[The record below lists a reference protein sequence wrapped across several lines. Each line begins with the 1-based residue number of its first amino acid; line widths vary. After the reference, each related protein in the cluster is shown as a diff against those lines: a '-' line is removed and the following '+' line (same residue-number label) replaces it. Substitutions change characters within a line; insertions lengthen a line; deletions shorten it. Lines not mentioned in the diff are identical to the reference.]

1 MVLGLSGKKRN
12 RMFGFGKDTDLDR
25 EAVFEQLKIDEGVVY
40 EIYNDHLG
48 YPTFGVGHLV
58 LESDPEYGQEVGTP
72 VDEDRVKECF
82 EKDLNTAISECEL
95 LYEEGVFG
103 KLPDEV
109 QQILVNMMFNMGR
122 TRLSKFKK
130 MHGGILDGD
139 WKEAAKEGRDSKWYH
154 QVTNRAERLMSRLE
168 NV

>member
-1 MVLGLSGKKRN
+1 
-12 RMFGFGKDTDLDR
+12 MFFRDTKLDR

-40 EIYNDHLG
+40 EIYHDHLG

-58 LESDPEYGQEVGTP
+58 LESDPEFGSPLGTP
-72 VDEDRVKECF
+72 IDEKRVKDCF
-82 EKDLNTAISECEL
+82 EHDLDLAISECNA
-95 LYEEGVFG
+95 LYEDGIFED
-103 KLPDEV
+103 LPDEV

-130 MHGGILDGD
+130 MHAAILDGD
-139 WKEAAKEGRDSKWYH
+139 WKTAAVEGRDSRWHK
-154 QVTNRAERLMSRLE
+154 QVTNRAERLMVRLE